1 MTPENVRFHAAGHI
15 AAAVALV
22 QSGNIDGARTVCR
35 IVRQY
40 LDAPRVDNPPAFRET
55 LDKAI
60 EDPGAEIRNLAQ
72 LEEMFC
78 DQDNARLEG
87 AGIRIGKG

>member
-1 MTPENVRFHAAGHI
+1 MTPENVRFHAAGHL

-22 QSGNIDGARTVCR
+22 QSGNIDGAKTLCR

-40 LDAPRVDNPPAFRET
+40 LDSPRVDNPPAFRET

-60 EDPGAEIRNLAQ
+60 ADPGGEVSNIAR

-78 DQDNARLEG
+78 HQDNARFEG
-87 AGIRIGKG
+87 AGLRFGKG